1 MMYRLQSNIT
11 KKNNPVGPILAM
23 LFFILF
29 FATETANA
37 LVTSIMPSGTI
48 QLVTGKSVV
57 LKSARPVKRVSIAD
71 PEIADLVMLSP
82 QEIYI
87 TGKASGVTN
96 LTLWQNGTISE
107 VYDLEVSFD
116 ISRLKQKLNEML
128 PEEKELRVIASHN
141 SVTLSGRVSSA
152 ASLSQAM
159 ALAEAYA
166 PGKGKEKQQVNN
178 LVEVGGVHQVML
190 EVRIAEMSR
199 SLIKRLGV
207 NFSYINGDD
216 FGVSTL
222 GGLTQL
228 VKPDLANIASGGPFG
243 LFVTPSVNALFRFQS
258 GNSTWTGFVDAL
270 KQDGLIKILAEPTL
284 ITLSG
289 QSAEFLAGGE
299 FPVPVPQGL
308 GTVAIEYKPFGVG
321 LSFTPTVLSNNKIN
335 IKVTPEVSELDFST
349 ARLIEG
355 FLVPGLSTRRASTVI
370 ELGDGQSFA
379 IAGLL
384 KETIR
389 DNVQK
394 YPLLGDIPIIGAL
407 FRSRE
412 FQKNETELVIIATP
426 HLVKPLNMAK
436 QTLPTDFYVE
446 PNDAEIFL
454 FGLMEGK
461 QKSQPV
467 PARGNFDGDFGHAV
481 PGQ

>member
-29 FATETANA
+29 FATGTANA

-228 VKPDLANIASGGPFG
+228 VKPDLANIASGGPFW

>member
-1 MMYRLQSNIT
+1 MYRLQSNIT

-29 FATETANA
+29 FATGTANA

-228 VKPDLANIASGGPFG
+228 VKPDLANIASGGPFW

>member
-1 MMYRLQSNIT
+1 MYRLQSNIT

-29 FATETANA
+29 IATGTANA